1 MARRREPP
9 PVRFEQADL
18 PAELRPANVTIEQF
32 VSPDERPPSYWSQA
46 DAPHYTQWRQIH
58 ALRRWQDAIAQ
69 WGASQGLDARQLRGS
84 ALWPT
89 HPPRFRR

>member
-18 PAELRPANVTIEQF
+18 PPELRRGNVTIEQF
-32 VSPDERPPSYWSQA
+32 VSPDERPPSYWSGA
-46 DAPHYTQWRQIH
+46 DAQHYFQWRQIQ
-58 ALRRWQDAIAQ
+58 ALRRWQDVIAE
-69 WGASQGLDARQLRGS
+69 WGASQGLDARQLRAS

-89 HPPRFRR
+89 YPPRFRR